1 MDRSGM
7 GSVGQ
12 VPPSGRHEDFVEQLC
27 RAHEAQLLLYLTRML
42 GHADLAREVAQDTYE
57 KLHKMYRPDEVMFPR
72 AMLFKTATNFA
83 LMRLRRAR
91 LENSIITGSAGM
103 DEVPDEAAPP
113 ERRAIADEINERL
126 AQIIKEL
133 PPSLRKVFVMA
144 HIQGKA
150 RKEIADQLGISLKGI
165 DKRMT
170 RALKTCRERLA
181 AVGIDLRRLD

>member
-7 GSVGQ
+7 ASVGQ

-133 PPSLRKVFVMA
+133 PPSLRKAFVMA

-150 RKEIADQLGISLKGI
+150 GKEIADQLGISLKGI

>member
-1 MDRSGM
+1 MDRNGM
-7 GSVGQ
+7 GSVGE

-103 DEVPDEAAPP
+103 GEGPDEAAPP
-113 ERRAIADEINERL
+113 ERCAIADEINEP
-126 AQIIKEL
+126 L
-133 PPSLRKVFVMA
+133 PPMLQELEANPRQ
-144 HIQGKA
+144 I
-150 RKEIADQLGISLKGI
+150 
-165 DKRMT
+165 
-170 RALKTCRERLA
+170 
-181 AVGIDLRRLD
+181 